1 MFDNQVTADVRKLS
15 EGVSVIDVTG
25 EVTASAEGAL
35 MAAYNQV
42 SEDGAQ
48 AILFNFEEMTYM
60 NSSGIGLLVTIL
72 IRAQRQ
78 GQKLMAYGLKPHFR
92 KVFELTRLS
101 EAITIYEDEDTAMA
115 AVGEE

>member
-1 MFDNQVTADVRKLS
+1 MFDNQATADVRKLS

-35 MAAYNQV
+35 IGAYNQA

-48 AILFNFEEMTYM
+48 AILFNFKEMTYM

-72 IRAQRQ
+72 MRAQRQ
-78 GQKLMAYGLKPHFR
+78 GQKLMAYGLKAHFR

-101 EAITIYEDEDTAMA
+101 EAIGIYEDEEE
-115 AVGEE
+115 AVGNV

>member
-15 EGVSVIDVTG
+15 DSVSVIDVTG
-25 EVTASAEGAL
+25 EVTASAEQAL
-35 MAAYNQV
+35 MGAYNQA
-42 SEDGAQ
+42 SQDGAQ

-72 IRAQRQ
+72 IRAQRN
-78 GQKLMAYGLKPHFR
+78 GQQLMAYGLKPHFR

-101 EAITIYEDEDTAMA
+101 EAIGIYEDEKGAVEA
-115 AVGEE
+115 AGV

>member
-1 MFDNQVTADVRKLS
+1 VFDNQVTADVRKLS

-35 MAAYNQV
+35 MAAYNEV
-42 SEDGAQ
+42 SEGA
-48 AILFNFEEMTYM
+48 AKAVLFNFEEMTYM

-72 IRAQRQ
+72 IRAQRK
-78 GQKLMAYGLKPHFR
+78 GEKLMAYGLKPHFR

-101 EAITIYEDEDTAMA
+101 EAITIYEDEDA
-115 AVGEE
+115 ALAATGEI